1 MNPYKQAVLT
11 ICTPVAQIPI
21 DEPPMPETDVGV
33 AIICPQC
40 GSNDPVVQMVDNAS
54 VAKCPNCQNEF
65 TPPALESEAK
75 RVVRILNER
84 RRRHWRGPRTMS
96 PQERQRTEHEAFR
109 LLGV

>member
-11 ICTPVAQIPI
+11 ICTPAEQVPV

-40 GSNDPVVQMVDNAS
+40 GSNDPVVQMVDDAS
-54 VAKCPNCQNEF
+54 VAKCPTCQHEF
-65 TPPALESEAK
+65 TPPAYESWAK
-75 RVVRILNER
+75 HVVKILNER
-84 RRRHWRGPRTMS
+84 RRRRQLGRRTMP
-96 PQERQRTEHEAFR
+96 PQERQAVKHEAFR